1 MKGPILLY
9 LVYILVIVISIP
21 LILQKVGP
29 NSLYG
34 FRTTKTLSNDEMWYK
49 ANKFGGWTMAVAGLV
64 SLVCLLLS
72 EYLQRIPFTTF
83 GSDRLGAL
91 SFVPII
97 VSAIVSIV
105 YIIRL

>member
-9 LVYILVIVISIP
+9 LVYILIIVLSIP

-34 FRTTKTLSNDEMWYK
+34 FRTAKTLSNDEMWYK
-49 ANKFGGWTMAVAGLV
+49 TNKFGGWTMVVAGLV

-72 EYLQRIPFTTF
+72 EYLSRIWPAVLGGGILETF
-83 GSDRLGAL
+83 

-97 VSAIVSIV
+97 VSVIVSIV